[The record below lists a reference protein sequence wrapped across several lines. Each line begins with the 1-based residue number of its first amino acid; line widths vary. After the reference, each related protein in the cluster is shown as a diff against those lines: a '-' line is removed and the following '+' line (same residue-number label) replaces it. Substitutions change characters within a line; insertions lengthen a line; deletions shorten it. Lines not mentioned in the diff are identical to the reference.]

1 MDFALNDDQMMMK
14 ALVER
19 FVADRYAPGQRAQW
33 RAMERGY
40 SPENW
45 ALLADTGLLA
55 LPFAEEEGGLGGG
68 PVEIVTVMEA
78 MGRGLVAEPYLAE
91 ILVAGR
97 LLASAGSAAQT
108 AEWIAPLIAG
118 ERHLGLAFAEQGARW
133 SLDRPET
140 RMTAGGLVG
149 AKTFAPG
156 GVYAYIVTAMADD
169 GPALFLVDA
178 GAQGL
183 SRREYRLVDGSVA
196 CEMRFDSVAAE
207 VLVGGFDRLAPVLD
221 EARLAACAEMIG
233 IADALFAATL
243 DYVRQ
248 RRQFGTAI
256 GSFQAIQHRLADL
269 YAGMEQGR
277 SHLYRAALS
286 QPAERGAV
294 IAAAKAYIAAMTVRL
309 GEECI
314 QFHGG
319 MGVSDEL
326 DIGQGHKRLLLL
338 ATLFGDVD
346 HEIARYNAALR
357 AA

>member
-1 MDFALNDDQMMMK
+1 MNFELDDDQRMMRT
-14 ALVER
+14 LVER
-19 FVADRYAPGQRAQW
+19 FVADRYQPGQRATW
-33 RAMERGY
+33 RAMDGGY
-40 SPENW
+40 SPDNW
-45 ALLADTGLLA
+45 ALLAETGILA
-55 LPFAEEEGGLGGG
+55 LPFSIEEGGLNGGL
-68 PVEIVTVMEA
+68 VEIITVMEG
-78 MGRGLVAEPYLAE
+78 MGRGLVVEPFLSE

-97 LLASAGSAAQT
+97 LLAAAGTPDQK
-108 AEWIAPLIAG
+108 AEWITPVIAG
-118 ERHLGLAFAEQGARW
+118 ERHVGLAFAEEGARW
-133 SLDRPET
+133 SVDRVET
-140 RMTAGGLVG
+140 CMTANGLVG

-156 GVYAYIVTAMADD
+156 GADGFIVTA
-169 GPALFLVDA
+169 GVEGCVGLFLAD
-178 GAQGL
+178 GAADGL
-183 SRREYRLVDGSVA
+183 SRHDYRLIDGSLA
-196 CEMRFDSVAAE
+196 CELRFDGVAAGRLDGGLD
-207 VLVGGFDRLAPVLD
+207 VLTPLLD

-233 IADALFAATL
+233 IAGALFDTTL

-248 RRQFGTAI
+248 RRQFGAAI

-286 QPAERGAV
+286 AEAERPAA
-294 IAAAKAYIAAMTVRL
+294 IAAAKAYIAAMTVHL

-326 DIGQGHKRLLLL
+326 DVGQGLKRLLLL